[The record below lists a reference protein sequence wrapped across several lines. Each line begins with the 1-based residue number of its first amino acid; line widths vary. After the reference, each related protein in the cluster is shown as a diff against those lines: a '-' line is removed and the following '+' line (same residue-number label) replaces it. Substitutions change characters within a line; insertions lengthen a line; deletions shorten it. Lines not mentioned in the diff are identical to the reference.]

1 MHERRNA
8 RNRLKPSRIVD
19 KRNKSEP
26 PSTDPALNSTGASQ
40 AVALALMALLPGISA
55 ARLASNHNRTRL
67 RD

>member
-1 MHERRNA
+1 MSAGMLETGSRR
-8 RNRLKPSRIVD
+8 RGSSTRE
-19 KRNKSEP
+19 NKSEP
-26 PSTDPALNSTGASQ
+26 ASTDPALNSTGASQ